1 MSISTVKA
9 ALAETLAGVT
19 GLTSIY
25 TTAPANLDN
34 AELPA
39 LVIFAGAGQW
49 QRTGL
54 NQPMVEER
62 RTYLLNLYVQAV
74 QAGAYGEAEAAV
86 EPFLSRI
93 PAALGLAPRL
103 GETSVLLAT
112 LTADKGISVMPY
124 GGVEYLGVE
133 FTVEVEMV

>member
-1 MSISTVKA
+1 MSISTVKTA
-9 ALAETLAGVT
+9 FATTLTGVT

-39 LVIFAGAGQW
+39 LVIFAGPAQW
-49 QRTGL
+49 RRTGL
-54 NQPMVEER
+54 NEPMVEES
-62 RTYLLNLYVQAV
+62 RTYLLNLYVQPV

-93 PAALGLAPRL
+93 ATALGNAPRL
-103 GETSVLLAT
+103 GESSVLLAT
-112 LTADKGISVMPY
+112 LTGDKGISVMPY

-133 FTVEVEMV
+133 FTVEVEMI

>member
-1 MSISTVKA
+1 MSISTVKMA
-9 ALAETLAGVT
+9 FATTLAGVT

-39 LVIFAGAGQW
+39 LVIFAGPGQW
-49 QRTGL
+49 SRTGL
-54 NQPMVEER
+54 NDPLVDDR
-62 RTYLLNLYVQAV
+62 RTYFLNLYVKAV

-93 PAALGLAPRL
+93 ATALGNAPRL
-103 GETSVLLAT
+103 GSDSVLLAT
-112 LTADKGISVMPY
+112 LRGDKGISVMPY

-133 FTVEVEMV
+133 FTVEVELV